1 MQIVLEM
8 EEDND
13 EEEKKSKIKKTIK
26 KKINFK
32 VTNAFDDLKI
42 VVKNK
47 TYSRIISDF
56 IAMF

>member
-1 MQIVLEM
+1 MKIVLEM

-32 VTNAFDDLKI
+32 VINAFDD
-42 VVKNK
+42 
-47 TYSRIISDF
+47 
-56 IAMF
+56 